1 MKAIRFIPLL
11 ILPLL
16 VSCGA
21 TGGAGTNSLAELK
34 EIHSAGVIS
43 DNSSKVVRSQSLQ
56 DTALSVGAQAGLYYR
71 AQQINQILQQ
81 QSKALDEIFNFNR
94 LMLSD
99 HVLPPVL
106 QTSAK
111 SLKLDSADVLRL
123 SDAVYL
129 IKSQARFVTAA
140 PNWRNYLSM
149 NVTPA
154 DIPPYNMLPKTR
166 QERVIWR
173 EYVTIGWQ
181 QGIEQGDLMLKDNLA
196 RLKRDFDGMIL
207 YRQLLAQKMVS
218 SPFVQTDNLGVT
230 GGGESLRINDELM
243 KIKALPQLQPDSKQ
257 WHSIAVPS
265 ETPIVTTGVGSNE

>member
-11 ILPLL
+11 ILPFLA
-16 VSCGA
+16 SCGA

-34 EIHSAGVIS
+34 EIHSTGSIS
-43 DNSSKVVRSQSLQ
+43 DNSSKVIRSQSLQ

-71 AQQINQILQQ
+71 ALQINQILQQ

-111 SLKLDSADVLRL
+111 NLKLDGADVLRL
-123 SDAVYL
+123 SDTMYL
-129 IKSQARFVTAA
+129 IRSQARFVTAA
-140 PNWRNYLSM
+140 PNWRNYLLM
-149 NVTPA
+149 NATPA

-173 EYVTIGWQ
+173 EYVTLGWQ

-196 RLKRDFDGMIL
+196 RLKRDFEGMIL
-207 YRQLLAQKMVS
+207 YRQLLAKKMVS

-243 KIKALPQLQPDSKQ
+243 QIKALPQLQPDSKQ
-257 WHSIAVPS
+257 WHSIAVPG
-265 ETPIVTTGVGSNE
+265 ETPIASTGDGSSE